1 MGCLFLYLLYTEA
14 AELLQ
19 KLSLDPETKSLEV
32 SEQAKKVFFLFD
44 PFILFEVIVFKRVSG
59 INVGNMFFST
69 QFAPIDSSD
78 FANGLATPFERTA
91 THVHQDFVDP
101 NMCYVPNGYP
111 SPYYFAPGI
120 FCDNFHICPVLEIV
134 YVLFDVGFSPA
145 GYDGQMNEWGEAS
158 EILPVSCA
166 NFSFMFM

>member
-1 MGCLFLYLLYTEA
+1 
-14 AELLQ
+14 
-19 KLSLDPETKSLEV
+19 
-32 SEQAKKVFFLFD
+32 
-44 PFILFEVIVFKRVSG
+44 
-59 INVGNMFFST
+59 MFFAT

-78 FANGLATPFERTA
+78 FANGLAKPFERTA

-120 FCDNFHICPVLEIV
+120 CCDNFHICPVLEIV
-134 YVLFDVGFSPA
+134 YYVWFDVGFAPA
-145 GYDGQMNEWGEAS
+145 GYDGQMNEWGEPS